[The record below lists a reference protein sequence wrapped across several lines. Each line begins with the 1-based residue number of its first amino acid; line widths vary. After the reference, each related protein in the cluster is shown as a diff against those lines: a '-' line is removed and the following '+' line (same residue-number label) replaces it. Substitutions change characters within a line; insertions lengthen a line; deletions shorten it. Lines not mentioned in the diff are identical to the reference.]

1 MSGLIYS
8 DANPVIELAKYSKH
22 MHDPARERDL
32 DFLRRILAAAN
43 NMEIDLFTSSISVAE
58 CVAVDGDCGPEVQK
72 FFIGTLTSGRM
83 FKLVQDSIFIAEQAR
98 DLRWK
103 YDIRLKGADLIH
115 VASAIDAQC
124 TEFLTW
130 DTDISKPKVADKV
143 RGLEKFGISVITPSQ
158 TKLLPPL
165 YAEAPSFDWPV
176 N

>member
-1 MSGLIYS
+1 VSGIIYS
-8 DANPVIELAKYSKH
+8 DANPIIELAKYSKGT
-22 MHDPARERDL
+22 HDPEREKDL

-43 NMEIDLFTSSISVAE
+43 NKEIELFTSSISVAE
-58 CVAVDGDCGPEVQK
+58 CVAAGNDWGPDVQK
-72 FFIGTLTSGRM
+72 FFTGTLTSGRM

-98 DLRWK
+98 NLRWNH
-103 YDIRLKGADLIH
+103 DIRLSGADAIH

-130 DTDISKPKVADKV
+130 DTDIKKQKTAEKMN
-143 RGLEKFGISVITPSQ
+143 LLAKFGISVITPRE

-165 YAEAPSFDWPV
+165 YAEAPSFDWTV